1 MISMRN
7 LEAMQT
13 GRGIDENRIGF
24 FEKFTKGVG
33 RKILEIQGLVDG
45 KGVGVQE
52 GISEPISHDWK
63 DPNDRSG
70 FGKVMVLTMPG

>member
-1 MISMRN
+1 MISLHN
-7 LEAMQT
+7 SEAMRK
-13 GRGIDENRIGF
+13 GRGVDENRIGF

-33 RKILEIQGLVDG
+33 RKILEKQGWMDG
-45 KGVGVQE
+45 KGVGVKE

-70 FGKVMVLTMPG
+70 FG